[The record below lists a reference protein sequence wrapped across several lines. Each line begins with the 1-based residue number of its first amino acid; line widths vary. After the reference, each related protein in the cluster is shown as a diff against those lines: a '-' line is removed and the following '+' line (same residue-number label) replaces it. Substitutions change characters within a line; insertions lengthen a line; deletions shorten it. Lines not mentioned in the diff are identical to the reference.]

1 MKKLLVSLVIAL
13 VSSVG
18 FAQQEWKPTQPIR
31 VLIGQSPGSGNE
43 VVFRKVAQLVTD
55 RTGANFV
62 VENYPGLDGAL
73 AWNTLGARPND
84 GYHITVQAMET
95 SLVALP
101 IQYPRQLTTDPRQA
115 ILVTPLASTPEIFAV
130 GKDSPI
136 KTFDDL
142 RHAYQTKKLNVGI
155 SGSGAVLA
163 QGMFMR
169 DAKGNAELV
178 QSVPYKSIPT
188 NLTDLIGGSL
198 DVSVVPAAG
207 ARQLAEGGKIRVI
220 AAADSNPLPTKLPI
234 KLIKDVYPGFEAK
247 VTYAVF
253 LPQGTPAEVVNWY
266 VNAFAPAIKD
276 PGVREW
282 LFDAWTVPFP
292 NPSLEA
298 SSRAAD
304 AMRKNLTPIATKTIK
319 TVSE

>member
-1 MKKLLVSLVIAL
+1 MKKLLISLVIAL

-18 FAQQEWKPTQPIR
+18 FAQEWKPTQPIR
-31 VLIGQSPGSGNE
+31 VIIGQLPGSGNE

-62 VENYPGLDGAL
+62 VENHPGLDGTI

-84 GYHITVQAMET
+84 GHHITVQALET
-95 SLVALP
+95 SIIALP

-130 GKDSPI
+130 SKDSPI
-136 KTFDDL
+136 KTLDDL
-142 RHAYQTKKLNVGI
+142 RRAYQTRKLNVGI
-155 SGSGAVLA
+155 SGSGAVIA

-169 DAKGNAELV
+169 DAKGNADLV

-207 ARQLAEGGKIRVI
+207 ARQLAEGGQIRVI
-220 AAADSNPLPTKLPI
+220 AVADTTPLPTKLPT
-234 KLIKDVYPGFEAK
+234 KLTGFEAK
-247 VTYAVF
+247 VTYSIF
-253 LPQGTPAEVVNWY
+253 LPQGTPPEVVNWY
-266 VNAFAPAIKD
+266 INAFSPAIKD

-282 LFDAWTVPFP
+282 LVDTWTVPFP
-292 NPSLEA
+292 NPSIEA
-298 SSRAAD
+298 SRSAAD
-304 AMRKNLTPIATKTIK
+304 VMRKSLTPIAVKTLK
-319 TVSE
+319 PVSE

>member
-1 MKKLLVSLVIAL
+1 
-13 VSSVG
+13 VG
-18 FAQQEWKPTQPIR
+18 FAQEWKPTQPIR
-31 VLIGQSPGSGNE
+31 VIIGQLPGSGNE

-55 RTGANFV
+55 RTGANFI
-62 VENYPGLDGAL
+62 VENHPGLDGAL
-73 AWNTLGARPND
+73 AWNTLGARSAD

-136 KTFDDL
+136 KTLDDL

-155 SGSGAVLA
+155 SGSGAVIA
-163 QGMFMR
+163 QGLFMR
-169 DAKGNAELV
+169 DVKGNSESV
-178 QSVPYKSIPT
+178 QSIPYKSIPT

-207 ARQLAEGGKIRVI
+207 ARQLAEAGKIRII
-220 AAADSNPLPTKLPI
+220 ASADSTPLPTKLPV
-234 KLIKDVYPGFEAK
+234 KLIGFEAK
-247 VTYAVF
+247 VTYALF
-253 LPQGTPAEVVNWY
+253 LPAGTPPEVVNWY

-276 PGVREW
+276 PGIREW
-282 LFDAWTVPFP
+282 LVDTWTVPFP
-292 NPSLEA
+292 NPSLE
-298 SSRAAD
+298 SSNRAAD
-304 AMRKNLTPIATKTIK
+304 AMRRNLTPIALKTIK
-319 TVSE
+319 PVSE